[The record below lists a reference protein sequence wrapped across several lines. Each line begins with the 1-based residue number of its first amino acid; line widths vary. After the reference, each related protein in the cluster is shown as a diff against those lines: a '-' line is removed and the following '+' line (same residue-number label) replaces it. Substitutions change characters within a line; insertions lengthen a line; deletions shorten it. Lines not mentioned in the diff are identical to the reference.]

1 MEGPKQESSRPPGNS
16 GSVQVPVSSSSG
28 PGYPTSAFADSVTQG
43 ELAGPPPFFHSPP
56 ARAESRRGVA
66 PTQPALSPSG
76 FSGLHAPPGPPPS
89 AVSSA
94 SPQDG
99 ATGFAAS
106 RVGESGSLLKRSKS
120 TFVQGASL
128 SGSAGPGSELE
139 HLEQPARPQA
149 AQQSP
154 FAVDI
159 DLFEMPDIK
168 KCGRRRRVLQLLW
181 THGLFCLGR
190 LLVFAFA
197 FFLIYCTIADLGRY
211 RWLSLV
217 VAIPIELV
225 MLVLCQ
231 LLLKLPS
238 WKRYFERMITEKLL
252 HFSHQIEQ
260 QQIGPQHMQS
270 SRLPSDPTA
279 VGGIDGDGGPVKGQQ
294 AGEDGDE
301 AGKKKPTENVHSRV
315 HFRRGVSHW
324 GTKLAVNVE
333 DEHGEQSSTSDPDLG
348 ERSRYSR
355 SRPAVSDAS
364 NRLHSAPDGSHAP
377 GPEREDR
384 GGASEGGKL
393 EGTHSGSRQRSKG
406 GGRSPGHE
414 SDATSESSSPWRR
427 LFRRAKVGR
436 LARGRTK
443 DAGTHSGKAQGTA
456 GRAGSLSPLES
467 ERARCNMQ
475 PCRGL
480 SDRFLA
486 SSAGGVRAEAGL
498 EGENLRAPGK
508 VPWNGEHPLYAGGVS
523 QRQGDASRDL
533 RQGGSSGGSAPRG
546 CYELSHSAAVDPEVA
561 ALPQVDRRSVTP
573 MARPPGRAF
582 SPGTPV
588 TKCRGRS
595 AGRRDSPYL
604 SRFASDD
611 LSNLWITY
619 RNRPPGTRGPN
630 LRTLA
635 GASPVSGRLY
645 LNYYSQGRP
654 GRHRQVRG
662 AWAPEG
668 RLPGSGPDAS
678 GRYGTGTHL
687 KGVTSCVDL
696 RRATEPTGKDPLPEM
711 TRWSTT
717 DGHAEER
724 TDSECRPAP
733 VADLFCLRSV
743 SRGVGQWP
751 RSGGFDTLQCRRN
764 WGPLRLP
771 QRFGSGVNG
780 REDMNY
786 ILEDPDDEMHSG
798 GSERNTSRLR
808 RRSTLPWPGAHPLL
822 DEQDRHSLF
831 GVPVGRGYSLGGAES
846 RLRHR
851 RAGSVSRHHHDWTS
865 RIRLLM
871 LDEDDSLVDEQSLY
885 EVDEMDAPGDEDN
898 EGRYLKGKA
907 VPRTRREA
915 LAAWWQDQKDCCLFS
930 FRCILVVF
938 DSLAG
943 PAVGSSAFL
952 LAVLLRT
959 MAWCAVW
966 VWASTLMTREPENKD
981 LFAWEFDRLPQAYY
995 LVESTFL
1002 WMVTFDYCA
1011 GLFNAPRKLQFVL
1024 SPYSI
1029 VDLLTMPMTSFI
1041 VNCFVDD
1048 QQLGLAAPE
1057 GPWAADVSE
1066 YATPAKRHSPIHVAT
1081 HDQFPWLLLFG
1092 WLRFL
1097 RLVKTEHVLSRCFP
1111 HLSVVKLR
1119 ILSIVVSWLMIVL
1132 TFAGGMFVLEAP
1144 EPHINYT
1151 NVYDFCFYAIVTVM
1165 TVGYGD
1171 FVPRSA
1177 AGRALAIITIISTF
1191 AFLPGEVQRLMEAL
1205 REPRTMVGSPP
1216 APGDDYLCLVGPI
1229 QPRQLAVIC
1238 REIARAFPGSVQAIL
1253 VITPLPVSA
1262 YDDICFFSLSVCI
1275 RGGVRGEPLPSNI
1288 RSYCSNARAV
1298 FIFSNTRAYQ
1308 RSPGEPGGLPGPSWI
1323 EGVETREQEEDH
1335 MTLLRFMGVRTVCF
1349 PVRPINVQLI
1359 HDHRKALV
1367 KEMGAYSTLCINEV
1381 KMKLLGKSCAD
1392 CPGFVSMIANWF
1404 TFWRASEETTG
1415 IAWAAS
1421 RAKAAAAASMRPTRK
1436 TDFQHYA
1443 DGAVY
1448 NIYRMEFPECMLGV
1462 HYKLLTRLLY
1472 THYEVFLIGI
1482 IAITKEIWINPF
1494 RYFVGEELVNGYTTW
1509 PFAGIVLAPSLE
1521 TVVKLSTLREL
1532 PVKVPRAPCFS
1543 GPAGSPSGY
1552 HSGSACTARCTLLSR
1567 EGQAAK
1573 RMWTAARSHVAEGV
1587 KQGFRATE
1595 KARATLRGGD
1605 HPDFFAT
1612 HSANDADPRG
1622 GDAPVSGDGM
1632 APSRAGSGQP
1642 GAHGGAVGGDF
1653 YSSPAGTSS
1662 NCGFPGQ
1669 ASPGPSPSFSSASC
1683 FASSYALPASACGAG
1698 SVSGAAPRALG
1709 VSSTSTTGLAV
1720 SPGGFGGVS
1729 PCPGP
1734 LCAHH
1739 RRQLAAG
1746 GASACESF
1754 ASAPAAQASPVGY
1767 PASPY
1772 APETTHG
1779 SPAPGPGA
1787 SDFGATA
1794 RGDKLKAGACVM
1806 CQNEAKLFSFDSM
1819 ALSQQSLPGHSF
1831 AFSYGCDLHGNRR
1844 PAFGGIIQ
1852 TQSVAEARRTI
1863 FANPANPV
1871 ILACGWPRGLRIF
1884 VQTLLANGSYNVVIL
1899 SPHCPATVGPTDFAA
1914 YTTSCAYVRG
1924 SALSTTDLLRAGAL
1938 QAKNCAVFSTLH
1950 VAWKADVSAARLDT
1964 QALLVRKTIQALFRA
1979 FPVKTQDHAMAAAG
1993 AGTAESDAH
2002 FQESGDNP
2010 DDFDRQNP
2018 PGLGERPS
2026 PRLHAGEGPYQGTGG
2041 SHLGALR
2048 SSALPGPG
2056 AEPDA
2061 PGTPPR
2067 RMTDADWAIM
2077 AGKSKALAGRHS
2089 AVESEGLPRSVASP
2103 VSVVGGCSATANGEA
2118 MRGPIP
2124 DSVRDTRAN
2133 DLPAHVLQ
2141 PVAHH
2146 TTPAAACWEE
2156 DETTDILRYRSRQ
2169 GTARS
2174 ASELKEGRAGGAS
2187 WDSGLHAAKRRE
2199 VRIKVRPSERAH
2211 ADGPPRHG
2219 GEPTM
2224 VIGGP
2229 AEVHGSGLHSEEV
2242 GLASPRSEFL
2252 SSLSFPPRCFSP
2264 VYSPAESDSVADSPQ
2279 SGARCGPVQE
2289 LAHRLTRPTTRLHSV
2304 ELMERRSS
2312 EASSLCS
2319 RTRPSPYSLHA
2330 PSGGRSLLRD
2340 SRTPPVTPR
2349 SRSVSCED
2357 ADASSRFAT
2366 APWHL
2371 APPPAL
2377 AGPPGDEG
2385 SSPLSPQATSNVSGL
2400 SVPPSASGRE
2410 ESPAS
2415 VKPASKEP
2423 LSPRANERNQEH
2435 WKHQSA
2441 LQHELEQLL
2450 EDQSFQSQLRQ
2461 QPNPPQSNVNLRP
2474 GGAYP
2479 HGAHPATSALAPPA
2493 GPLDPALA
2501 TSMNIRLPVCAPGP
2515 AGATPPGAGGPGR
2528 PRLPGSPAPGPAGQ
2542 APAAGALAQPQTGD
2556 ADATFFPL
2564 ASFPSSA
2571 NPVAPFPVVPSGSS
2585 TFETSGGGGSRPGS
2599 SADTSGPGGG
2609 GLPET
2614 DGRWWCLVPSEY
2626 VRGGPQA
2633 PAMMTQSKGSTGS
2646 TGVAPHAGEMH
2657 VHNGDLEDRTK
2668 GGGPARC
2675 WMPERDREGEKG
2687 HAGVGNHSYQY
2698 QPPHSPAGISDAG
2711 DSVQQRGGADG
2722 AFLRGG
2728 GGGSASGGRTANAGE
2743 GGWSARDAGEMQ
2755 TFLDEKARKEPG
2767 IFLDLKE
2774 GSFLEYCDN
2783 SMVMN
2788 EAFVYERIDS
2798 YRRLWVHDKKEMTA
2812 AYLGSLLFASGH
2824 ACVEDMFYGLMAHTL
2839 PVSKYAVDASVID
2852 YLVEDRKGFVNEQ
2865 KRLQR
2870 ALTRYADGPSSLS
2883 SPSTSPTPS
2892 PSPLGLEAVPPMF
2905 VGVPFKRLFEH
2916 LIKLEKKIAIAIY
2929 RQYRVT
2935 TDYAGHRRPKKLVLC
2950 CPSPQLRLTAFDK
2963 VYVLR
2968 PSSTDVLRQPRASL

>member
-1 MEGPKQESSRPPGNS
+1 MESPKRESSRPPGNP
-16 GSVQVPVSSSSG
+16 GAVQVPVSSSSG
-28 PGYPTSAFADSVTQG
+28 PGYPTSAFSDAVTHQG
-43 ELAGPPPFFHSPP
+43 EFAGPPPFFHSPP
-56 ARAESRRGVA
+56 TRAESRRGAA
-66 PTQPALSPSG
+66 PSQPALSPSG
-76 FSGLHAPPGPPPS
+76 FAGLHAPPGPPPS

-99 ATGFAAS
+99 ASGFAAS
-106 RVGESGSLLKRSKS
+106 RVGDGGSFVKRSKS
-120 TFVQGASL
+120 TFVQGAPL
-128 SGSAGPGSELE
+128 SGSGGPGGELE
-139 HLEQPARPQA
+139 LLEQPPRPQA
-149 AQQSP
+149 PQQSP

-168 KCGRRRRVLQLLW
+168 KRGRRRRVLQLLW

-231 LLLKLPS
+231 LLLKLPA

-270 SRLPSDPTA
+270 SRLPSEPTP
-279 VGGIDGDGGPVKGQQ
+279 GGGVDGDDGPAKGQQ

-301 AGKKKPTENVHSRV
+301 TGKKPTENGHSRV

-324 GTKLAVNVE
+324 GSKLAVNVE
-333 DEHGEQSSTSDPDLG
+333 DEHGEQSSTSDADLV

-355 SRPAVSDAS
+355 SRATGSDTS

-377 GPEREDR
+377 VLDRLGRASTVSAPERDGR
-384 GGASEGGKL
+384 GGATEGSKPD
-393 EGTHSGSRQRSKG
+393 GSPSRSRKGSKG
-406 GGRSPGHE
+406 SGKSPHHE
-414 SDATSESSSPWRR
+414 SDATSESSTPWRR
-427 LFRRAKVGR
+427 LFRRTKVAR
-436 LARGRTK
+436 LERGRTM
-443 DAGTHSGKAQGTA
+443 DAGAHPGKAQGTA
-456 GRAGSLSPLES
+456 GRVGSLPALES
-467 ERARCNMQ
+467 EKGRCNMQ
-475 PCRGL
+475 PCKGRA
-480 SDRFLA
+480 DRFQA
-486 SSAGGVRAEAGL
+486 SSVGDVRAEAGL

-508 VPWNGEHPLYAGGVS
+508 VPWNGEQPLYAGGAS
-523 QRQGDASRDL
+523 ERQGDASRDL
-533 RQGGSSGGSAPRG
+533 RHEGSSGGSAPRG
-546 CYELSHSAAVDPEVA
+546 CYELPHSAAVDPSVA
-561 ALPQVDRRSVTP
+561 PVPQVGRRSVTP
-573 MARPPGRAF
+573 MARLPGRAF

-588 TKCRGRS
+588 ATYRGRS
-595 AGRRDSPYL
+595 VGHRDSPYL

-619 RNRPPGTRGPN
+619 RNRPPATRGPN

-635 GASPVSGRLY
+635 GAPPVSGRLY

-654 GRHRQVRG
+654 GRYRQVRG
-662 AWAPEG
+662 AWGPEG
-668 RLPGSGPDAS
+668 RLPGSGPDAI

-696 RRATEPTGKDPLPEM
+696 RMATEPMGKDPLPEM
-711 TRWSTT
+711 ARWSTA

-724 TDSECRPAP
+724 TDSECRPAR
-733 VADLFCLRSV
+733 VADLFRLRSV

-751 RSGGFDTLQCRRN
+751 RSGGDALQCRRN

-786 ILEDPDDEMHSG
+786 ILEDPDDEMHSD
-798 GSERNTSRLR
+798 GSDRNTTRLR

-822 DEQDRHSLF
+822 DDQDRHSLF

-846 RLRHR
+846 LLRHR
-851 RAGSVSRHHHDWTS
+851 RAGSGSRRHHDWTS

-885 EVDEMDAPGDEDN
+885 EVDEMDAPGAEDN

-915 LAAWWQDQKDCCLFS
+915 LAAWWQDQKDCCLLC
-930 FRCILVVF
+930 FRCMLVVF

-1048 QQLGLAAPE
+1048 QQLGLAAPD
-1057 GPWAADVSE
+1057 GPWAADGSE
-1066 YATPAKRHSPIHVAT
+1066 YAAPAKRHSQLHAAT

-1216 APGDDYLCLVGPI
+1216 APGDDYLCMVGPI

-1308 RSPGEPGGLPGPSWI
+1308 RSPGDPGGPPGPSWI

-1552 HSGSACTARCTLLSR
+1552 HGGSACTARSTLLAR

-1587 KQGFRATE
+1587 KQGIRATE

-1605 HPDFFAT
+1605 HPDPFAT
-1612 HSANDADPRG
+1612 NSANDADPRG
-1622 GDAPVSGDGM
+1622 GDAPVSGDGL

-1642 GAHGGAVGGDF
+1642 GAHGGSVAGDF

-1662 NCGFPGQ
+1662 HCGFPGQ
-1669 ASPGPSPSFSSASC
+1669 GSPGPSPSFSSASC
-1683 FASSYALPASACGAG
+1683 FGSSYALPASACGAAG
-1698 SVSGAAPRALG
+1698 ASGAAPSALG
-1709 VSSTSTTGLAV
+1709 VSSTSATGFAA
-1720 SPGGFGGVS
+1720 SPGGFGGTS
-1729 PCPGP
+1729 PSPGP

-1739 RRQLAAG
+1739 RRQLAG
-1746 GASACESF
+1746 GSAACESF
-1754 ASAPAAQASPVGY
+1754 ASAPAAQASPVGFS
-1767 PASPY
+1767 ASPY
-1772 APETTHG
+1772 KPETTHG
-1779 SPAPGPGA
+1779 SPSPGSGA
-1787 SDFGATA
+1787 SDFGAAA
-1794 RGDKLKAGACVM
+1794 RGDRPKAGACVM
-1806 CQNEAKLFSFDSM
+1806 CQNEAKGFSFDSM

-1831 AFSYGCDLHGNRR
+1831 AFSYGCDLHGSRR

-1863 FANPANPV
+1863 FAKPGNPV

-1979 FPVKTQDHAMAAAG
+1979 FPVKNQDQAMAAAAAG
-1993 AGTAESDAH
+1993 AAESDAH
-2002 FQESGDNP
+2002 FQESGEHP
-2010 DDFDRQNP
+2010 DDFDRQPP
-2018 PGLGERPS
+2018 PGPAERPA
-2026 PRLHAGEGPYQGTGG
+2026 PRLHAGEAPYQGTGG
-2041 SHLGALR
+2041 PKLGGLSGA
-2048 SSALPGPG
+2048 ALPGPG
-2056 AEPDA
+2056 TEPGV

-2067 RMTDADWAIM
+2067 RMTDGDWGTM
-2077 AGKSKALAGRHS
+2077 AGKSKALASRHS
-2089 AVESEGLPRSVASP
+2089 GVESEGLPRSTASQG
-2103 VSVVGGCSATANGEA
+2103 SVVGGCSAAASGETL
-2118 MRGPIP
+2118 REPIP

-2141 PVAHH
+2141 AVAHH
-2146 TTPAAACWEE
+2146 TAPAAACWEE
-2156 DETTDILRYRSRQ
+2156 QETTGIVRYCPRQ
-2169 GTARS
+2169 GTEGS
-2174 ASELKEGRAGGAS
+2174 ASELEEGGAGGAS
-2187 WDSGLHAAKRRE
+2187 WTSGLQAAKHRE
-2199 VRIKVRPSERAH
+2199 VRIKVSASERVH
-2211 ADGPPRHG
+2211 GDGPPRQG
-2219 GEPTM
+2219 GEPTQ

-2229 AEVHGSGLHSEEV
+2229 AQVHGSRLQSEEV
-2242 GLASPRSEFL
+2242 CLVSPRSEFL

-2264 VYSPAESDSVADSPQ
+2264 VYSPAESDSVEESPE
-2279 SGARCGPVQE
+2279 SWARCGPVPE
-2289 LAHRLTRPTTRLHSV
+2289 PAHRLPRLTTRLHSV

-2312 EASSLCS
+2312 EGSPHS
-2319 RTRPSPYSLHA
+2319 RTRPSPYSLHS
-2330 PSGGRSLLRD
+2330 PSRVRDLLRD
-2340 SRTPPVTPR
+2340 SRTPLVTPR
-2349 SRSVSCED
+2349 SRSVSRDD
-2357 ADASSRFAT
+2357 AGNSSRFAT

-2377 AGPPGDEG
+2377 AVPPGDEG
-2385 SSPLSPQATSNVSGL
+2385 NLPLSPQATSNVSGV
-2400 SVPPSASGRE
+2400 SVPPSACGRE
-2410 ESPAS
+2410 DSPVAA
-2415 VKPASKEP
+2415 KPGSKES
-2423 LSPRANERNQEH
+2423 LSPGANERNEEQ

-2474 GGAYP
+2474 VGAYP
-2479 HGAHPATSALAPPA
+2479 YGPHAATSARAPPT

-2501 TSMNIRLPVCAPGP
+2501 SSVSLRLPVCAPGP
-2515 AGATPPGAGGPGR
+2515 ASGTPPGAGG
-2528 PRLPGSPAPGPAGQ
+2528 SVPAGQ
-2542 APAAGALAQPQTGD
+2542 APGAGGLAQPQTGD

-2564 ASFPSSA
+2564 ASFPSPA
-2571 NPVAPFPVVPSGSS
+2571 NPVAPFPVVPSASS

-2599 SADTSGPGGG
+2599 SADPSG
-2609 GLPET
+2609 EKN
-2614 DGRWWCLVPSEY
+2614 DGRGWCIVPSEY

-2633 PAMMTQSKGSTGS
+2633 PAMMATGKGSTGS
-2646 TGVAPHAGEMH
+2646 VGMAPNAVETQA
-2657 VHNGDLEDRTK
+2657 HNGDLEDRTK
-2668 GGGPARC
+2668 GGGPTRC
-2675 WMPERDREGEKG
+2675 WMPQREREGEKG
-2687 HAGVGNHSYQY
+2687 HAGVGSHPYQY
-2698 QPPHSPAGISDAG
+2698 PPPHSPSGISDAG
-2711 DSVQQRGGADG
+2711 DLVQQRSGADG
-2722 AFLRGG
+2722 AFLHGDGG
-2728 GGGSASGGRTANAGE
+2728 GGASGGGTADAGE
-2743 GGWSARDAGEMQ
+2743 GGWSARDAGEMK

-2852 YLVEDRKGFVNEQ
+2852 YLVEDRKGFVSEQ

-2870 ALTRYADGPSSLS
+2870 ALTRYAGGPNSLS
-2883 SPSTSPTPS
+2883 SPSTSPT

-2916 LIKLEKKIAIAIY
+2916 LIKLEKKIAIGIY

-2950 CPSPQLRLTAFDK
+2950 CPSPHLRLTAFDK

-2968 PSSTDVLRQPRASL
+2968 PSSTDALRQPRAFL